1 MPRVAG
7 AQRKTMPVIGY
18 LGNTPGNPL
27 SFLRGLSEAGYAVEE
42 NVRIEYRWAQGRYD
56 RLPAL
61 AAELVERKVD
71 VIVSILGPTGT
82 LAAKGAT
89 SIIPI
94 VFLSGDDPVERGLV
108 TNLARPSGNV
118 TGGWFVGCRVDAE
131 TIRTAFRAGSA
142 RQSNR
147 CAR

>member
-1 MPRVAG
+1 MRRRELLALLGGAGVMPRVAG

-94 VFLSGDDPVERGLV
+94 VFLSGDDPVERGLCHQ
-108 TNLARPSGNV
+108 PSPAKRQRY
-118 TGGWFVGCRVDAE
+118 GGLVCWL
-131 TIRTAFRAGSA
+131 S
-142 RQSNR
+142 S
-147 CAR
+147 